1 MHKIILGLGVVLL
14 LVGGIESAKT
24 TNFQSNA
31 VEVVATVTGVQ
42 ELRGPPKPRQRTP
55 LYVSYRQADGS
66 EVQAVTHLPMLQQ
79 IKQGDSIRLLADP
92 NKPDDV
98 RLPLWSELWAR
109 PLTYLIGGVLLVIVA
124 RVLGTKRSR

>member
-1 MHKIILGLGVVLL
+1 MHKIILGLGLVLL
-14 LVGGIESAKT
+14 VVGGIEAAKT
-24 TNFQSNA
+24 ASFLSKA
-31 VEVVATVTGVQ
+31 VEVVGAVTGVQ
-42 ELRGPPKPRQRTP
+42 EFRGPPKPRQKTP
-55 LYVSYRQADGS
+55 LYVSYKKQDGS

-79 IKQGDSIRLLADP
+79 IKQGDSIRLLVDP

-124 RVLGTKRSR
+124 RVLGTKRTR

>member
-1 MHKIILGLGVVLL
+1 MYKIILGLGLVLL
-14 LVGGIESAKT
+14 LVGGIEGVKT
-24 TNFQSNA
+24 ASFLSKA
-31 VEVVATVTGVQ
+31 IEVVGVVTGVQ
-42 ELRGPPKPRQRTP
+42 ELRGPPKPRQKTP
-55 LYVSYRQADGS
+55 LYVSYRKQDGS

-124 RVLGTKRSR
+124 RVLGTKRTR